1 MVLEEKKIS
10 RIIMDSFY
18 EKLRDSLSCEVAIVG
33 GGPSGLI
40 CGYILAKRG
49 IKVALFER
57 KGSLGGG
64 MWGGGMMFNSIVV
77 EEDARRMLDEFG
89 IRYKIKEKHYLVA
102 DAPEAVSA
110 IAAAVCRE
118 GVRVFNFM
126 SAEDVVVRSGRVS
139 GLVVNWTAVEIAGF
153 HVDPLT
159 VEARYVVDATGHE
172 HAVSRTLI
180 EKLKGK
186 LGGVEKYPLG
196 ERSLNAE
203 LGEREVVQ
211 NSKEIFPGLY
221 ATGMAVNAVFGG
233 HRMGPIFGGMFL
245 SGEKVA
251 NSIIKALGK
260 SVLIES
266 KKNGTLRN

>member
-1 MVLEEKKIS
+1 MLEEKEIS
-10 RIIMDSFY
+10 EIIIDSFF
-18 EKLRDSLSCEVAIVG
+18 EKLKGSLSCDVIIVG

-40 CGYILAKRG
+40 CGYFLAKHG
-49 IKVALFER
+49 VKVVLFER

-64 MWGGGMMFNSIVV
+64 MWGGGMMFNSIVI
-77 EEDARRMLDEFG
+77 EEDAKRLLDEFD
-89 IRYKIKEKHYLVA
+89 IRYKLKEKHYLVA

-110 IAAAVCRE
+110 MSAAVCRE

-126 SAEDVVVRSGRVS
+126 SAEDVVVKSGMVS
-139 GLVVNWTAVEIAGF
+139 GLVVNWTAVEMAGF

-159 VEARYVVDATGHE
+159 VEAKYVVDATGHE
-172 HAVSRTLI
+172 HAVSKTLI

-186 LGGVEKYPLG
+186 LGDKKKYSLG
-196 ERSLNAE
+196 EKSLNAE
-203 LGEREVVQ
+203 LGEKEVVR

-221 ATGMAVNAVFGG
+221 VAGMAVNAVFGG

-251 NSIIKALGK
+251 KSIIKRLAERK
-260 SVLIES
+260 
-266 KKNGTLRN
+266 R

>member
-1 MVLEEKKIS
+1 MLEEKKIS
-10 RIIMDSFY
+10 EIIIDSFF
-18 EKLRDSLSCEVAIVG
+18 EKFRDSLSCDVAIVG

-40 CGYILAKRG
+40 CGYFLAKHG
-49 IKVALFER
+49 VKVALFER

-64 MWGGGMMFNSIVV
+64 MWGGGMMFNSIVI
-77 EEDARRMLDEFG
+77 EEDAKRLLDEFS
-89 IRYKIKEKHYLVA
+89 IRYRSKEKHYLVA

-110 IAAAVCRE
+110 ITAAVCRE

-126 SAEDVVVRSGRVS
+126 SAEDVIVRSGRVS

-159 VEARYVVDATGHE
+159 IEARYVVDATGHE

-180 EKLKGK
+180 EKLKGE
-186 LGGVEKYPLG
+186 LGDKKKYPLC
-196 ERSLNAE
+196 ERPLNAE
-203 LGEREVVQ
+203 LGEKEVVQ

-221 ATGMAVNAVFGG
+221 VAGMAVNAVFGG

-251 NSIIKALGK
+251 KSIIKKLA
-260 SVLIES
+260 
-266 KKNGTLRN
+266 R